1 MVSHRPHPQPGSPQ
15 SRPGRQRRNPAAS
28 SALHR
33 RNQRVERYIGLVQP
47 IAIHYAGVSPE
58 PRDDLNQVGLLGLLR
73 AAELYR
79 SGQGVPFEA
88 FARPHIRGAIL
99 HYLRDHAPLVRISRR
114 RQELQRRLACASQ
127 ALSAAGQAPPTA
139 ERLRLALGLSEQQWQ
154 ALQQCPGR
162 VRLVPLDGISE
173 PEAAEPE
180 PIAEG
185 AGEALAVLDQLAGR
199 PQQAIRAV
207 VLQGESLR
215 QVARRWNTSPSTVHR
230 QLRLGLELLRRRL
243 AAPSGAAAC

>member
-114 RQELQRRLACASQ
+114 RQELERRLASACQ
-127 ALSAAGQAPPTA
+127 QLSAAGQPRPTE
-139 ERLRLALGLSEQQWQ
+139 ERLRQVLGLSEQQWK
-154 ALQQCPGR
+154 ALQQCPAR
-162 VRLVPLDGISE
+162 VRLVPLDRISE
-173 PEAAEPE
+173 PEAEEPE